1 MSPELQSSK
10 CTPLEY
16 ELFPEAM
23 ANRAKSG
30 SWGEGK
36 KFVDIAMLCGRAKCH
51 GTSRDIQ

>member
-51 GTSRDIQ
+51 GTSTDIQ